1 MTREKALKHAYNFIS
16 KALNSGKNITN
27 IKLFSEYIEKA
38 GAQFWLLNYCRYT
51 GEEDAEYFK
60 RVGVKNKM
68 AENMIIEKKQLELF
82 SDALFLYKENRKK

>member
-1 MTREKALKHAYNFIS
+1 MTREQALKHAYNFIS
-16 KALNSGKNITN
+16 KSLNSEKNITN
-27 IKLFSEYIEKA
+27 LQLFNDYIEKA

-51 GEEDAEYFK
+51 GEEDAEYYK

-82 SDALFLYKENRKK
+82 ADALFLYKEKNK

>member
-1 MTREKALKHAYNFIS
+1 MNKEQALKHAYNFIE

-27 IKLFSEYIEKA
+27 LQLFNEYIDKA

-60 RVGVKNKM
+60 RTGVKDEM